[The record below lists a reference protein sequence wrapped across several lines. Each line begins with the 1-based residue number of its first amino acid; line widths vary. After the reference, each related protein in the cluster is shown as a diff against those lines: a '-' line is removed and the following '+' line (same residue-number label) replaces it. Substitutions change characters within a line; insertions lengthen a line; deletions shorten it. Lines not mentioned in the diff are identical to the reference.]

1 MLQCIIVLRLLRIGA
16 FLRELNAVQIFEK
29 TIKHLME
36 SLVSL
41 IMVLYT
47 VYLLYSELGTLIF
60 GGWINVDSIQVLNA
74 LNSDIPLDY
83 IYLNF
88 NDLASGYITLF
99 SIMVNNNWQFVVFMY
114 SLQTTNPT

>member
-1 MLQCIIVLRLLRIGA
+1 LQCIIVIRLLRIGA

-29 TIKHLME
+29 TIRHLVE
-36 SLVSL
+36 SLASL
-41 IMVLYT
+41 MMVLYT

-60 GGWINVDSIQVLNA
+60 GGWINMDTINLLVAQ
-74 LNSDIPLDY
+74 NSNIEASY
-83 IYLNF
+83 VYLNF

-114 SLQTTNPT
+114 SLQTTHPI